1 MSTIDDAFDQY
12 ETAEQLRNVPFTRDD
27 FAELETDS
35 DGNEYGRV
43 DGVTIPVD
51 PAPVEMAAAEPVAD
65 DTRYLRD
72 GQVTNTPPP
81 GVSVQ
86 FGRSDTDATA
96 DVGVDEPGAQADLS
110 RAKDTDFMRGVVR
123 GLGKASKG
131 IETTLPLAGA
141 PLDLINDGLRAIGVP
156 VSDEPFMGS
165 EDIKQ
170 GISAFM
176 EWADRTFIPE
186 TANSAFREF
195 VEAEPTFETLQ
206 GVTEDLTAF
215 GVQAIAPIKVLRAFK
230 VGNPLVRGMTWGAI
244 ADFINGQPDQG
255 LLVASLVETLTGAT
269 REERGAVANAI
280 FEVLQTNEDDPA
292 YIAKTKNM
300 LDGLIIGGGID
311 GGVALLIR
319 AAKVV
324 PWGQISETLVNAGRA
339 ADERIA
345 DLSRGGTMMANPA
358 VAAADVAISGAGRV
372 ANTLSP
378 SIRRKALELVQDPIV
393 DDELPSLLDVLEKKA
408 DEMAFKPVDRTQ
420 PSGDQMFDVEPESY
434 VRHIDPALQVE
445 TPVPRAPEGAKLP
458 LKARAAGLVE
468 RMDEVAS
475 VLAERARPYVGTN
488 VQYFYHLGPLIS
500 KAEALGIPRQE
511 AKENI
516 RDFALLYGATSPRTR
531 TEPNLRSAS
540 LVRAKQSE
548 GIEYNEV
555 IGPRRDGLNEVGYPM
570 MINEAVPG
578 TGAGIHKILIERV
591 RDTGV
596 IDYRTNPKPATF
608 VENVNGNLNGI
619 TVDTH
624 AIRAALHVLN
634 ELSPGSLPQQWFKPA
649 AYKAYLADPS
659 DINNYAGKEVV
670 DTLAGQVVD
679 GIKQQTEYAL
689 FSDLYRLVAEK
700 LNVQP
705 AEAQSLS
712 WFANGKYTDLG
723 SPPKTIVELV
733 NERVDVT
740 AQALGK
746 TKDAI
751 FKGFIQG
758 KIPLMSVGGAL
769 VGVNSLRQPD
779 AKQAPDS

>member
-1 MSTIDDAFDQY
+1 MTQINEIFEKYEQADELKAAGFPREYFQQTAFD
-12 ETAEQLRNVPFTRDD
+12 DD
-27 FAELETDS
+27 GQEF
-35 DGNEYGRV
+35 GVV
-43 DGVTIPVD
+43 DDVAIPVS
-51 PAPVEMAAAEPVAD
+51 PQF
-65 DTRYLRD
+65 LRD
-72 GQVTNTPPP
+72 GQITDTPPA

-86 FGRSDTDATA
+86 LGRSDTPVAA
-96 DVGVDEPGAQADLS
+96 PVESAPAEEPAVQPSEGLAIAGVPLRDIEVAINAPFAGIG
-110 RAKDTDFMRGVVR
+110 RGVSR
-123 GLGKASKG
+123 FIANTASFAGLIPQEDVDKFFKSLDEINKDVTEGNIPAIALGGVADIAGQFVIPAATG
-131 IETTLPLAGA
+131 I
-141 PLDLINDGLRAIGVP
+141 
-156 VSDEPFMGS
+156 
-165 EDIKQ
+165 K
-170 GISAFM
+170 
-176 EWADRTFIPE
+176 
-186 TANSAFREF
+186 AFR
-195 VEAEPTFETLQ
+195 AL
-206 GVTEDLTAF
+206 
-215 GVQAIAPIKVLRAFK
+215 
-230 VGNPLVRGMTWGAI
+230 GAT
-244 ADFINGQPDQG
+244 P
-255 LLVASLVETLTGAT
+255 LVASVIADSLVGLAGMSPNDANVFNMLAEDSSNP
-269 REERGAVANAI
+269 AVAAVRNLLATDPDDGEWANRSRNATEALV
-280 FEVLQTNEDDPA
+280 FL
-292 YIAKTKNM
+292 
-300 LDGLIIGGGID
+300 GGSE
-311 GGVALLIR
+311 ALIR
-319 AAKVV
+319 SLPYLFQQTKRFVKV

-516 RDFALLYGATSPRTR
+516 RDFALMYGATSPRTR

-712 WFANGKYTDLG
+712 WFANGKYTGLG

-746 TKDAI
+746 SKDAI
-751 FKGFIQG
+751 FKGFMQG

>member
-1 MSTIDDAFDQY
+1 MTQINEIFEKYEQADELKAAGFPREYFQQTAFD
-12 ETAEQLRNVPFTRDD
+12 DD
-27 FAELETDS
+27 GQEF
-35 DGNEYGRV
+35 GVV
-43 DGVTIPVD
+43 DDVAIPLS
-51 PAPVEMAAAEPVAD
+51 PQ
-65 DTRYLRD
+65 YLRE
-72 GQVTNTPPP
+72 GQITDTPPA

-86 FGRSDTDATA
+86 LGRSDTPVAA
-96 DVGVDEPGAQADLS
+96 PVESAPAEEPAVQPSEGLAIAGVPLRDIEVAINAPFAGIG
-110 RAKDTDFMRGVVR
+110 RGVSR
-123 GLGKASKG
+123 FIANTASFAGLIPQEDVDKFFKSLDEINKDVTEGNIPAIALGGVADIAGQFVIPAATG
-131 IETTLPLAGA
+131 I
-141 PLDLINDGLRAIGVP
+141 
-156 VSDEPFMGS
+156 
-165 EDIKQ
+165 K
-170 GISAFM
+170 
-176 EWADRTFIPE
+176 
-186 TANSAFREF
+186 AFR
-195 VEAEPTFETLQ
+195 AL
-206 GVTEDLTAF
+206 
-215 GVQAIAPIKVLRAFK
+215 
-230 VGNPLVRGMTWGAI
+230 GAT
-244 ADFINGQPDQG
+244 P
-255 LLVASLVETLTGAT
+255 LVASVIADSLVGLAGMSPNDANVFNMLAEDSSNP
-269 REERGAVANAI
+269 AVAAVRNLLATDPDDGEWANRSRNATEALV
-280 FEVLQTNEDDPA
+280 FL
-292 YIAKTKNM
+292 
-300 LDGLIIGGGID
+300 GGSE
-311 GGVALLIR
+311 ALIR
-319 AAKVV
+319 SLPYLFQQTKRFVKTGV
-324 PWGQISETLVNAGRA
+324 GRTLEGLEDAGRA

-345 DLSRGGTMMANPA
+345 ELSRGNTMMANPIA
-358 VAAADVAISGAGRV
+358 AAADVAISGAGRV

-516 RDFALLYGATSPRTR
+516 RDFALMYGATSPRTR

-712 WFANGKYTDLG
+712 WFANGKYTGLG

-746 TKDAI
+746 SKDAI
-751 FKGFIQG
+751 FKGFMQG